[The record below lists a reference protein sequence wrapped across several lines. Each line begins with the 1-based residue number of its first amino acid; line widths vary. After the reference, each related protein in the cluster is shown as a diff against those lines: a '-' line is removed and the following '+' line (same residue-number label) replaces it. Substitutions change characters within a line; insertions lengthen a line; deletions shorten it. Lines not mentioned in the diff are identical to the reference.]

1 MNWGHRLKE
10 LITRNW
16 REKIISLLLAFLF
29 WYMIKAQDARQTLPY
44 SMPPPVRVSPSTSP
58 APPQLTPVL
67 PPPVDVPTQL
77 EPVLPPPD
85 SGTVPESGDGVGI
98 SGATGTGL

>member
-29 WYMIKAQDARQTLPY
+29 WYMIKAQDSRHTVPY
-44 SMPPPVRVSPSTSP
+44 SMPPPVRVSPPTSP

-67 PPPVDVPTQL
+67 PPSVQVPSQL
-77 EPVLPPPD
+77 EPTLPPPNAD
-85 SGTVPESGDGVGI
+85 TAPGSGEGVGI
-98 SGATGTGL
+98 GGATGL

>member
-29 WYMIKAQDARQTLPY
+29 WFMIKAQDVRYTQPY
-44 SMPPPVRVSPSTSP
+44 MAPPPPVRITPSNSSP
-58 APPQLTPVL
+58 APSQLAPVL
-67 PPPVDVPTQL
+67 PPPAEAPPEL
-77 EPVLPPPD
+77 EPVVTPPPA
-85 SGTVPESGDGVGI
+85 VPGL
-98 SGATGTGL
+98 SGAAGL